1 MKKYLFLL
9 LVFLTGC
16 MAAAPDHN
24 LVLPDII
31 DIESAKKEINQYN
44 NLCLQEANIFNSI
57 TFGFRGKKM
66 SALGITALDSKN
78 YSFAVAGLSPMGLTL
93 FKIKMENNE
102 VVSSYVIPKFGG
114 DDLTKAADMISQD
127 IGNIYFNRIFDVSHI
142 TDINKNLIDIDK
154 YGVTI
159 KTRVNNKD
167 YKYTFSGTPLKLI
180 KKSMYEN
187 KKKIWSVDYY
197 DYRKVNKKE
206 ISYKIFLI
214 NYKYRYTLDTKTK
227 EVKHEFSE

>member
-1 MKKYLFLL
+1 M
-9 LVFLTGC
+9 T
-16 MAAAPDHN
+16 AAPDHN

-31 DIESAKKEINQYN
+31 DIESAKKEINHYN
-44 NLCLQEANIFNSI
+44 NLCLQETNIFNSI

-78 YSFAVAGLSPMGLTL
+78 HSFAVAGLSPMGLTL

-102 VVSSYVIPKFGG
+102 IVSSYVIPKFGG

-127 IGNIYFNRIFDVSHI
+127 IGNIYFNRILDISHI
-142 TDINKNLIDIDK
+142 KDINKNLIAIDK

-159 KTRVNNKD
+159 KTKVNNKD

-180 KKSMYEN
+180 TKSMYEN
-187 KKKIWSVDYY
+187 KKKNMVC
-197 DYRKVNKKE
+197 
-206 ISYKIFLI
+206 
-214 NYKYRYTLDTKTK
+214 
-227 EVKHEFSE
+227 